1 MNTRTLGIIAIA
13 GSPFLAIDFILGN
26 NGQTYQ
32 VTLLTGI
39 FSLLYM
45 TGWFCSII
53 ALYRFKAAGNNP
65 VGKGILIVQMAML
78 ALGEL
83 WNVYVI
89 IQPDAH
95 TLLFKTL
102 DLFWPLSNCFMLVT
116 GLAVMQ
122 AKKLYGWSRFVPF
135 AVGLWLPLSMLLTPM
150 LLGSNTASL
159 YFSSVYS
166 ASAWLLL
173 GVCVYKTAAVSRG
186 IRKPVPVFST
196 TV

>member
-1 MNTRTLGIIAIA
+1 MLGIIAIA

-26 NGQTYQ
+26 NGQAYQ

-53 ALYRFKAAGNNP
+53 ALYRLKAAGNNP
-65 VGKGILIVQMAML
+65 IGRGILITQMAML
-78 ALGEL
+78 SLGEL

-102 DLFWPLSNCFMLVT
+102 DVFWPLSNCFMLVT

-122 AKKLYGWSRFVPF
+122 AKKLHGWSRFVPF
-135 AVGLWLPLSMLLTPM
+135 AVGLWLPLSLLTPM
-150 LLGSNTASL
+150 LLGSNAASI
-159 YFSSVYS
+159 YFSSLYS
-166 ASAWLLL
+166 AIAWLLL
-173 GVCVYKTAAVSRG
+173 GVSVYKTAAVSG
-186 IRKPVPVFST
+186 TIRKPVPVFST

>member
-1 MNTRTLGIIAIA
+1 
-13 GSPFLAIDFILGN
+13 
-26 NGQTYQ
+26 
-32 VTLLTGI
+32 
-39 FSLLYM
+39 
-45 TGWFCSII
+45 
-53 ALYRFKAAGNNP
+53 
-65 VGKGILIVQMAML
+65 
-78 ALGEL
+78 
-83 WNVYVI
+83 
-89 IQPDAH
+89 
-95 TLLFKTL
+95 
-102 DLFWPLSNCFMLVT
+102 MLVT

-122 AKKLYGWSRFVPF
+122 AKKLHGWSRFVPF